1 MEPRIWKFPGAGT
14 VLTIML
20 FRHYT
25 NMMSQASRGFAKGL
39 FVIGLLLIGFGV
51 LVYVLKEIFAA
62 IAAAIFIVAGFG
74 CCYNA
79 IKLFLASRKMRD
91 MDTDFDQGDGYR
103 KNVQA
108 HIKDSDQ

>member
-1 MEPRIWKFPGAGT
+1 MF
-14 VLTIML
+14 

-25 NMMSQASRGFAKGL
+25 NAMSQMSRGFAKGL

-62 IAAAIFIVAGFG
+62 IAAAIFVVAGMG

-79 IKLFLASRKMRD
+79 IKLFLSSRKMHN
-91 MDTDFDQGDGYR
+91 MNVDFEQDDGYR
-103 KNVQA
+103 KNVQI
-108 HIKDSDQ
+108 HIKDSDK

>member
-1 MEPRIWKFPGAGT
+1 MF
-14 VLTIML
+14 

-51 LVYVLKEIFAA
+51 GVYVLKEVFAA
-62 IAAAIFIVAGFG
+62 IAAAIFIIAGGG

-79 IKLFLASRKMRD
+79 IKLFFVSRKMRN
-91 MDTDFDQGDGYR
+91 MDTGFDQNNGYR
-103 KNVQA
+103 KNVQI
-108 HIKDSDQ
+108 HIKDNGEL